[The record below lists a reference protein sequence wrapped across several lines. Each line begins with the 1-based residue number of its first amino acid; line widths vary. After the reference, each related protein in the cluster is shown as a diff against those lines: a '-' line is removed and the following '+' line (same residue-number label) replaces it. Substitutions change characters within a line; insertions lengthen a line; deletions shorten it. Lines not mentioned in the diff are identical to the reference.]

1 MTARILVVDDIPA
14 NVKLLEAKLSAEYF
28 DVLTAADGISAL
40 STAERE
46 QPDII
51 LLDVMMPVMNG
62 WECLE
67 ALRADASMNDVPVVM
82 LTAMAQ
88 QADRVRGLAA
98 GAASFVTKPFRV
110 AGLVD
115 TIRQTLSSTPAERE
129 SLRRRAM
136 EEAS

>member
-1 MTARILVVDDIPA
+1 MSAHVLVVDDEADIVFLCRM
-14 NVKLLEAKLSAEYF
+14 NLEMAGFEVSSATNGREA
-28 DVLTAADGISAL
+28 LAAITA
-40 STAERE
+40 RR
-46 QPDII
+46 PDII